1 MERGHNRPD
10 GSAEPA
16 AEGNHAYMLD
26 PPRLTADSDRS
37 DDGLRSGPADRHN
50 GAASFVFADGH
61 VATMTPEKAGYRR
74 LDGGRYVVEVA
85 GGDDQRAPHNTLFS
99 GSGSNDDP
107 PPTSDK

>member
-1 MERGHNRPD
+1 
-10 GSAEPA
+10 
-16 AEGNHAYMLD
+16 MLD

-74 LDGGRYVVEVA
+74 VDGGRYVVEAA

-99 GSGSNDDP
+99 GSGSDDDP